1 MVAAPGVV
9 NCRHHPAVG
18 SRAKRTIDMKQVAY
32 VWGLAGL
39 LACLTAQAA
48 DADLEARLAKR
59 LKTVLPDDKITSVR
73 PGPVKGVFEVLLGAT
88 VLYMSEDGRYVFRGD
103 IFDLD
108 SKSNVTDARRQEAR
122 VAAFAAIDPA
132 TTIEFAPAKGKAS
145 KTLYVFTDID
155 CGYCRKFHKQMAQ
168 LNNAGIAVRY
178 LAFPRTGL
186 DSESAHKAET
196 VWCSENRKEAL
207 TSAKSGKMPP
217 AKQCNNPVA
226 EQFHLGQSMGVHGTP
241 AVFTEEGEELGGFIP
256 AEDLIQMLSAGG

>member
-1 MVAAPGVV
+1 
-9 NCRHHPAVG
+9 
-18 SRAKRTIDMKQVAY
+18 MKASAY
-32 VWGLAGL
+32 WWGLAGL
-39 LACLTAQAA
+39 LACVMVQAA
-48 DADLEARLAKR
+48 DTELEGRLAKR

-73 PGPVKGVFEVLLGAT
+73 PGPVKGVVEVLLGAT

-108 SKSNVTDARRQEAR
+108 SKANITDARRQQAR
-122 VAAFAAIDPA
+122 VAAFAAVDPA
-132 TTIEFAPAKGKAS
+132 TTIEFAPTKGKAS
-145 KTLYVFTDID
+145 KILYVFTDID

-196 VWCSENRKEAL
+196 VWCSENRQEAL
-207 TSAKSGKMPP
+207 TAAKSGTMPP
-217 AKQCNNPVA
+217 AKQCKNPVA
-226 EQFHLGQSMGVHGTP
+226 DQFHLGQSMGVHGTP

-256 AEDLIQMLSAGG
+256 ADDLIQMLSAGG